1 MKMRK
6 SNIIFFSYLGVIF
19 LIGLGIMIY
28 ARTLISS
35 GEFLKENVN
44 IEYGNDKLKSIES
57 FDVVYLKNT
66 QLEMI
71 QSDSFAVD
79 IPDSSMIL
87 RNDTLF
93 VENCNSAVILYKEV
107 SEINLEESSDLNIV
121 SANNDELIIKGSNS
135 EINIA
140 AVDFNK
146 LILISKGDCEI
157 NVTSSKINV
166 VDVDFIGENEV
177 DFLAKVDV
185 LQGNNSD
192 ETEITIL
199 PKPKKIKLNGNT
211 KLNK

>member
-1 MKMRK
+1 MRK